1 MTTKTTFKAGDRVYA
16 PFYTN
21 KVCTVVEAVR
31 QPDEVILEIWIDKEI
46 ALCNRKITILVDEY
60 GNFYE
65 ENPARRVLFHATYQN
80 RTLLEALYDMEFET
94 PSTYIQATIK
104 LPKPYKGDIK
114 RGTTVYI
121 ATPTSVDKAT
131 PIVWDNLYIR
141 RYLKDTGQI
150 YLNEKDAI
158 DAVNAILKVLG
169 GNDE

>member
-1 MTTKTTFKAGDRVYA
+1 MATFKAGDRVYV
-16 PFYTN
+16 PFCTN
-21 KVCTVVEAVR
+21 KVCVVAEATKQHDELVLEVR
-31 QPDEVILEIWIDKEI
+31 IDKEM
-46 ALCNRKITILVDEY
+46 ALHNKKTVVFVNKY
-60 GNFYE
+60 GCLHE
-65 ENPARRVLFHATYQN
+65 DSPIKRVLFHATYQN

-150 YLNEKDAI
+150 YLKEKDAVEAS
-158 DAVNAILKVLG
+158 DAILGALG
-169 GNDE
+169 EEK

>member
-94 PSTYIQATIK
+94 PSTYIQATVRI
-104 LPKPYKGDIK
+104 PKPHTGEIK
-114 RGTTVYI
+114 RGEPIYI
-121 ATPTSVDKAT
+121 VDIASVDKVT
-131 PIVWDNLYIR
+131 HFVWDNLDNR
-141 RYLKDTGQI
+141 RYLRDTGQI
-150 YLNEKDAI
+150 YLNEKDAEEAS
-158 DAVNAILKVLG
+158 DAILGALA
-169 GNDE
+169 EE